1 MAINWGQMYSQGSSY
16 VPQEPKLAKPK
27 WNFPKR
33 KGGRARKKKWTY
45 TTKKGDT
52 VWSVAEK
59 FQTTPEELLG
69 LNKVNQLRPGIPLNI
84 YKNETPLN
92 NRFNQAQAKVA
103 KDRRDKRWYN
113 PQGVGGI
120 RTDYYSPGNL
130 PYQDYRLNWFAEQG
144 VLPLTVNEWVADQL
158 GYTELLK
165 EYGYRL
171 NSELNR
177 WERPAD
183 IQMTGTGSGSGGGY
197 GYGGSG
203 GYGGG
208 GGRGGGGSQEP
219 YPQDAGMG
227 FGGPYASGG
236 YGASAPRM
244 VYTPRGTSQTGRK
257 WGGAGLINW
266 RI

>member
-16 VPQEPKLAKPK
+16 RPQEPKLAKSK
-27 WNFPKR
+27 WNLPKR
-33 KGGRARKKKWTY
+33 QGGRAKKKKWNY

-59 FQTTPEELLG
+59 FQTTPEQLLG
-69 LNKVNQLRPGIPLNI
+69 LNKVNKWRPGMTLNI
-84 YKNETPLN
+84 YKQETPVN

-103 KDRRDKRWYN
+103 QDRRDKRWYN

-130 PYQDYRLNWFAEQG
+130 PYQDYRLSWFAQQG
-144 VLPLTVNEWVADQL
+144 ILPLTVNEWVADQL
-158 GYTELLK
+158 GYTDLLK

-171 NSELNR
+171 NTELNR

-183 IQMTGTGSGSGGGY
+183 IQMTGKSSGGGS

-208 GGRGGGGSQEP
+208 GGRRGGGGGTEP

-227 FGGPYASGG
+227 FGGAYSPGGG
-236 YGASAPRM
+236 YGAQPR
-244 VYTPRGTSQTGRK
+244 VTYAGRGTSQTGRK
-257 WGGAGLINW
+257 WGGTGLINW